1 MADKFSPRIV
11 YSVGLLAFAAA
22 YAILGSTQSHSKAII
37 ALAIYGLFPALTDGV
52 GKAWIAGLS
61 EERHRGHAQGVYQAS
76 MSFAI
81 LGAGIWGGA
90 LWSKGDVQWPLIVAA
105 CGALIGALTLATS
118 HLRRVQS

>member
-1 MADKFSPRIV
+1 
-11 YSVGLLAFAAA
+11 
-22 YAILGSTQSHSKAII
+22 
-37 ALAIYGLFPALTDGV
+37 
-52 GKAWIAGLS
+52 
-61 EERHRGHAQGVYQAS
+61 